1 VTIEK
6 KHVFFRRVSTAGQD
20 LTMQQEADLRYREA
34 LTENQIMIFD
44 EDAISANKRSINE
57 RPEMKKLIEWIKN
70 DKIAVLY
77 AFDRTRL
84 FRDYYEGMSFQE
96 LCLKHEVKIVY
107 TSHGGGNIQATH
119 DIFLEGIL
127 GMFSDIEGKNI
138 ARRTAEARRIHP
150 PKKFGYIKFKETK
163 SYRKDP
169 KNSSCLMDYF
179 NEIAK
184 VSNIDELCILVED
197 YSKKLK
203 YDSSRLIAIASD
215 PFYAGYDLSN
225 GNNPLKHVEPY
236 LTLEDYQKMQHSK
249 GDLFKDYDERIKQ
262 LELQKTFHPI
272 CGRCKRPLHY
282 RKDVKSNTAQYSCS
296 CKRPGVT
303 IGYSDLVCIVEQV
316 LREAFKCLD
325 IKRLVKDTMLS
336 VNAYKKTVNSEA
348 ETLEMQINKHMEE
361 LLLASNDYNPNWE
374 SGSTYRKL
382 EKLKFEQGA
391 LLEALEEAENQL
403 ADTKRLS
410 KELEGYLLDVS
421 EPKLA
426 WLYSLFVHK
435 IHVYPDHVDIEMV
448 KFDYLT
454 DIKQEFIYQG
464 VESA

>member
-1 VTIEK
+1 VIEK

-34 LTENQIMIFD
+34 LTENQIIIID

-57 RPEMKKLIEWIKN
+57 RPEMKKLIEWITN
-70 DKIAVLY
+70 DKVAVLY

-84 FRDYYEGMSFQE
+84 FRDYYEGMGFQE
-96 LCLKHEVKIVY
+96 LCLNHEVKIVY

-150 PKKFGYIKFKETK
+150 PKKLGYIKIKETK

-169 KNSSCLMDYF
+169 EKLSCLTDYF
-179 NEIAK
+179 NDIAK
-184 VSNIDELCILVED
+184 VSNMDQLCLLLDD
-197 YSKKLK
+197 YRKKLDC
-203 YDSSRLIAIASD
+203 DSLRLIALAMD

-225 GNNPLKHVEPY
+225 GHNPLKHVEPY
-236 LTLEDYQKMQHSK
+236 MTLEDYQRLQDNKGELFKAYAERTKQLKMQN
-249 GDLFKDYDERIKQ
+249 
-262 LELQKTFHPI
+262 TFQPL
-272 CGRCKRPLHY
+272 CGSCKRPLIY
-282 RKDVKSNTAQYSCS
+282 SKDVKSNTATYSCS
-296 CKRPGVT
+296 RKHPRVT

-316 LREAFKCLD
+316 VREAFKCLD
-325 IKRLVKDTMLS
+325 MKKLVHDTSLF
-336 VNAYKKTVNSEA
+336 VNAYRKAVNSEA
-348 ETLEMQINKHMEE
+348 QSLEMQMNKHMEE

-374 SGSTYRKL
+374 SDPTNKKL
-382 EKLKFEQGA
+382 EKMKFEQSA
-391 LLEALEEAENQL
+391 LLEALEEAENHL

-410 KELEGYLLDVS
+410 KELEFYLLDVS

-426 WLYSLFVHK
+426 WLFSLFVHK

-448 KFDYLT
+448 KFDYLP
-454 DIKQEFIYQG
+454 DIKHEFIYQG
-464 VESA
+464 GESA